1 MVTKENKNNTATTED
16 LLNRQKKNQLSNKIY
31 HTQEILDVMGDV
43 AKDYMEQVALMKDE
57 ELAYDRSNWILK
69 YGDGNG
75 AFDENTYE
83 VDIHTIAILIEQ
95 IRRFGRII
103 YHLSGKNVRLDNK
116 K

>member
-1 MVTKENKNNTATTED
+1 MSIGIWQIAIVVILVV
-16 LLNRQKKNQLSNKIY
+16 LLFGRGKISS
-31 HTQEILDVMGDV
+31 LMGDV

-116 K
+116 Q